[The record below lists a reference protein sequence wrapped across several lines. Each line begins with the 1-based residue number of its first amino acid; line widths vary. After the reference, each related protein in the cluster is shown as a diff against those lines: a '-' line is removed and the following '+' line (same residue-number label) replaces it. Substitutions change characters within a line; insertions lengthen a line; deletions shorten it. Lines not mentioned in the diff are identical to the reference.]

1 MSTSKEDIAVA
12 LRQVNE
18 RVEGLRPQI
27 EEKANQVL
35 PEGSWTVRDALC
47 HVAARASS
55 VKMIVDR
62 YESGSGGG
70 SGGGPRPDIHAIN
83 QGQIDDRH
91 DRSIE
96 QLLGEITG
104 GRLEA
109 VESLGEIDDA
119 LLERLVPN
127 FRGDGEMPIGEM
139 VLRASAGHDNAHLD
153 EIEAAL
159 NG

>member
-1 MSTSKEDIAVA
+1 MTTPKEDIAVA
-12 LRQVNE
+12 LRAVNE
-18 RVEGLRPQI
+18 RIDGLRPQI
-27 EEKANQVL
+27 LEKASQTL

-47 HVAARASS
+47 HVAARANS

-62 YESGSGGG
+62 FEGSAAAG
-70 SGGGPRPDIHAIN
+70 GGGPRPDIHDIN

-104 GRLEA
+104 GRQEA
-109 VESLGEIDDA
+109 IASLDGIEDA
-119 LLERLVPN
+119 VLERQVPN
-127 FRGDGEMPIGEM
+127 FRGDGEMPLGEM
-139 VLRASAGHDNAHLD
+139 VLRASAGHDNTHLD
-153 EIEAAL
+153 DIEAAL